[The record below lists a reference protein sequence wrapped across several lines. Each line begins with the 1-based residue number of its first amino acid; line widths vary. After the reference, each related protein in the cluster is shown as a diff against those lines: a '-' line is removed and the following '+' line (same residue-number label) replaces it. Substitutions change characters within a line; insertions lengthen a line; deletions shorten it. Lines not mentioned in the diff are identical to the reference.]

1 MVSVWPTDI
10 NRGGCLRAKEP
21 GPGGLA
27 AQGVLNPSATLLSC
41 HSTPAT
47 QEGSAPR
54 HPVLME
60 LLEYGAYLPIPFQTF
75 KISPSSK
82 SLQKFLGADLCLPT
96 LHLQNKD
103 IKKNFFLPPI
113 PLFHKRHSNT
123 KNKKRYTEHFR
134 IKQRPFNLLYLA
146 LIC

>member
-27 AQGVLNPSATLLSC
+27 AQGVLDASATLLSC

-54 HPVLME
+54 HPDPH
-60 LLEYGAYLPIPFQTF
+60 GAPRIWGLPAYT
-75 KISPSSK
+75 
-82 SLQKFLGADLCLPT
+82 LP
-96 LHLQNKD
+96 
-103 IKKNFFLPPI
+103 NF
-113 PLFHKRHSNT
+113 
-123 KNKKRYTEHFR
+123 
-134 IKQRPFNLLYLA
+134 
-146 LIC
+146 

>member
-27 AQGVLNPSATLLSC
+27 AQGLCYLVTAHLQHRKALLQDTLI
-41 HSTPAT
+41 
-47 QEGSAPR
+47 
-54 HPVLME
+54 LME